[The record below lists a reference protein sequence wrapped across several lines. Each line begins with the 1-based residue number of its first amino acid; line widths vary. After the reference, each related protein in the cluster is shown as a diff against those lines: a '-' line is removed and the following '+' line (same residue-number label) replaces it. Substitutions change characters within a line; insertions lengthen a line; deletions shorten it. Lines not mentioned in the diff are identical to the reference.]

1 MEKQNQEPI
10 LMLQKHADKTLNKI
24 IIPKFIIEN
33 FSRDFVMKIYED
45 GTMVLKPIV
54 KSSEEK

>member
-54 KSSEEK
+54 KRSEEK